1 MFSPLQIGVMTGI
14 ALLVGVVYFQLG
26 SMQFDNLGKNV
37 SDRCVQHA
45 HRTSLMTMNLTMGYM
60 AIVTAT

>member
-1 MFSPLQIGVMTGI
+1 MLYIHALVRVRKCVFSPSQIGVMTGI

-45 HRTSLMTMNLTMGYM
+45 HRTSL
-60 AIVTAT
+60 I